1 MSRAKLL
8 RNYNVSDWKRNT
20 IAEMHSRN
28 LVGEKRNLCLA
39 RALNTSPAMQSCCHK
54 YLDEFHVPSDR
65 ILNRAWLHVGLKF
78 RINYRLIIV
87 RCRSTKLQFFLV
99 VCIFFFVIRC
109 LKFWRPDSCSRT
121 DQQAVANLVHV
132 EAAPTERC
140 FHLKTRVKPNHGEN
154 CYRTFPTLKYEQ
166 SYLSSKRI

>member
-65 ILNRAWLHVGLKF
+65 ILNRAWLRVGLKF

-99 VCIFFFVIRC
+99 VCIFFLLFVVWSSGDQIHVRERINKRSQISFM
-109 LKFWRPDSCSRT
+109 LKRRQRSDVSTWKRASSQTTVRT
-121 DQQAVANLVHV
+121 AIGLFRHWN
-132 EAAPTERC
+132 TN
-140 FHLKTRVKPNHGEN
+140 NH
-154 CYRTFPTLKYEQ
+154 
-166 SYLSSKRI
+166 I

>member
-65 ILNRAWLHVGLKF
+65 ILNRAWLRVGLKF

-99 VCIFFFVIRC
+99 VCIFFCYSLFEVLATRFMFANGSTSGRKSRSCWSGANGAMFPLENARQAKPRWELLSDFSDTEIRTIIS
-109 LKFWRPDSCSRT
+109 KF
-121 DQQAVANLVHV
+121 
-132 EAAPTERC
+132 
-140 FHLKTRVKPNHGEN
+140 
-154 CYRTFPTLKYEQ
+154 
-166 SYLSSKRI
+166 